1 LVFHRRWGILDAH
14 SGRPPAFALENNR
27 ANPPLFSQASIN
39 HHSRLAV
46 LAEKRPRILRFS
58 KISPLL
64 PRLKAGTRP
73 GPSGAA
79 VWFQAWRPEPPRFA
93 RRPAAFIAYQRN
105 AGLHRAAFWRT
116 QGFPNLVL
124 ARAALANKVRLRRL
138 EEWKREELRRTP
150 FSLLDDPPEELK
162 PKKAIR
168 LDTPFK
174 LPIRP
179 RRGY

>member
-1 LVFHRRWGILDAH
+1 M
-14 SGRPPAFALENNR
+14 
-27 ANPPLFSQASIN
+27 
-39 HHSRLAV
+39 
-46 LAEKRPRILRFS
+46 
-58 KISPLL
+58 
-64 PRLKAGTRP
+64 
-73 GPSGAA
+73 
-79 VWFQAWRPEPPRFA
+79 
-93 RRPAAFIAYQRN
+93 
-105 AGLHRAAFWRT
+105 
-116 QGFPNLVL
+116 L

-150 FSLLDDPPEELK
+150 FALLDDPPEELK

>member
-1 LVFHRRWGILDAH
+1 M
-14 SGRPPAFALENNR
+14 AFGGSHAAYL
-27 ANPPLFSQASIN
+27 AWC
-39 HHSRLAV
+39 RLGG
-46 LAEKRPRILRFS
+46 
-58 KISPLL
+58 
-64 PRLKAGTRP
+64 LKG
-73 GPSGAA
+73 
-79 VWFQAWRPEPPRFA
+79 
-93 RRPAAFIAYQRN
+93 
-105 AGLHRAAFWRT
+105 GLHRAAFWRAL
-116 QGFPNLVL
+116 GFPNLVR

-150 FSLLDDPPEELK
+150 FALLDDPPEELK